1 MINDIKR
8 SNVVRITQIKNNQII
23 LCMSMKGLENIQA
36 TTGTWMKNL
45 EHNKANISTCMKN
58 MEPNQVNLRASLKN
72 VETQMGQIVTPQK
85 YPRIFI
91 IT

>member
-1 MINDIKR
+1 MAPLRFQNQGALSSNYQGNARQLGFNELFLVINDIKR
-8 SNVVRITQIKNNQII
+8 SNVVRITQIKNNQIT

-58 MEPNQVNLRASLKN
+58 MEPN
-72 VETQMGQIVTPQK
+72 
-85 YPRIFI
+85 
-91 IT
+91 